1 MQISFHNELRQFS
14 GFFARAMTSRDCFY
28 CGKRV
33 AAGKSCSVLFLDGRG
48 YPPRD
53 SEIIQYAQLCDTTR
67 QHDEGHAALLR
78 GVSEIACNSY
88 QCYRL
93 IKDVNNYVVSN
104 VRVTRSLGEAST
116 STPIL
121 PAHRKVLTRCSPPQ
135 RWHLKPQGNRKVTL
149 THKSALEPAELHS
162 LGAQRRSNH
171 RMRSSHL
178 LDSSIIAS
186 MDSVTPYD

>member
-1 MQISFHNELRQFS
+1 
-14 GFFARAMTSRDCFY
+14 MTSRDCFY

-48 YPPRD
+48 YPPSD

-67 QHDEGHAALLR
+67 QHDAGHAALLR
-78 GVSEIACNSY
+78 GISEIACNSF

-93 IKDVNNYVVSN
+93 FKDVNNFVVSS
-104 VRVTRSLGEAST
+104 VHVTRIIGEASS

-135 RWHLKPQGNRKVTL
+135 RWHLKPQGNGKVTL

-178 LDSSIIAS
+178 LNHRVRGLRHRIRLMLMSRS
-186 MDSVTPYD
+186 

>member
-1 MQISFHNELRQFS
+1 
-14 GFFARAMTSRDCFY
+14 MTSRDCFY

-48 YPPRD
+48 YPLGIPRATPR
-53 SEIIQYAQLCDTTR
+53 SSSTRNSAIQPANMMQAMQHFRDCVQLISVLSLVQRRQQFRREQRARHTHYWGSLFLHTT
-67 QHDEGHAALLR
+67 
-78 GVSEIACNSY
+78 
-88 QCYRL
+88 
-93 IKDVNNYVVSN
+93 
-104 VRVTRSLGEAST
+104 
-116 STPIL
+116 IL

-171 RMRSSHL
+171 RMRSIHL
-178 LDSSIIAS
+178 LHHRVHGLRHPIRLMLMSRS
-186 MDSVTPYD
+186 